1 MDKQDK
7 GEASKNLSF
16 YIENKVKQSEQ
27 NINSALYPKPQGDDA
42 NSYQLTQNNKTNTM
56 TDANN
61 SFSLTGNLNSN
72 NNKKYLSSN
81 KLSSS
86 LDSSYKQGEE
96 QSQQLKSLGNNSSA
110 ITNQSNAWDKNTR
123 QDQNELPDISTL
135 GHYSNNTNPNQTVI
149 PENKQISMI
158 STRPTLSQWLKDVNT
173 KPMTM
178 NGTNMN
184 GQERIKALKDGQSIV
199 INVEDTDIP
208 QESNANEHLHNW
220 GKEEVDK
227 YGNLIEKYA
236 NQYNL
241 DPNMAKAILYTE
253 ASDYHKYGLDS
264 IADKLGVSTSVRPM
278 NIQGKTW
285 GNFQGQ
291 RYDVKNPE
299 QNIELGVRILK
310 AIYDAVPDKDVT
322 KIATLWNGTG
332 LRNINEYGKKAQEYY
347 LNQSWKD

>member
-220 GKEEVDK
+220 G
-227 YGNLIEKYA
+227 
-236 NQYNL
+236 
-241 DPNMAKAILYTE
+241 
-253 ASDYHKYGLDS
+253 
-264 IADKLGVSTSVRPM
+264 
-278 NIQGKTW
+278 
-285 GNFQGQ
+285 
-291 RYDVKNPE
+291 
-299 QNIELGVRILK
+299 
-310 AIYDAVPDKDVT
+310 
-322 KIATLWNGTG
+322 
-332 LRNINEYGKKAQEYY
+332 
-347 LNQSWKD
+347 